1 MSVKRL
7 SEGKYFVDVL
17 GENNSVSRHVFDTK
31 DELNK
36 YIKVT
41 MKVGSKIVSRGE
53 C

>member
-1 MSVKRL
+1 MSVKGL

-17 GENNSVSRHVFDTK
+17 GANNSVTRQVFDTE
-31 DELNK
+31 DELNE

-41 MKVGSKIVSRGE
+41 IKVGNKVVSRGQ

>member
-17 GENNSVSRHVFDTK
+17 GANNSVSRQVFDTES
-31 DELNK
+31 ELNE

-41 MKVGSKIVSRGE
+41 IKVGNKIVSRGE